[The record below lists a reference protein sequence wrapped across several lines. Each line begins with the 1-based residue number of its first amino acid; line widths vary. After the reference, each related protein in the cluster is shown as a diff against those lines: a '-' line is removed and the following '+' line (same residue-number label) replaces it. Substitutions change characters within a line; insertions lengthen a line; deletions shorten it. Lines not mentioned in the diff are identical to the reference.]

1 MRPMNDG
8 ATGPWDDE
16 RYVAR
21 LADQDD
27 AMAAG
32 GPYSTVADDASG
44 LSVELQ
50 RRLKDDV
57 AWCEFVR
64 SAWTK
69 LGDGTPA
76 EEGQSVADASDPT
89 RFGRFEVR
97 RELGRGSFGVVFL
110 AYDPRLRRQV
120 ALKVPRPEVLVTDEM
135 RRRFEREARAAA
147 GLDHPNLVP
156 VFDAGEEGS
165 ISYIAS
171 AYCPGPTL
179 AAWLKARPVPVP
191 PRLAARIVLKLAQ
204 GVAHAHS
211 RGVLHRDLK
220 PGNVIMEP
228 NPGAAAGCLEDDG
241 LDGNPRVTDFGL
253 ARLST
258 TGQEATA
265 ATQTGAILGT
275 PSYMA
280 PEQAQGGGAEV
291 GPAADV
297 YGLGAILYA
306 LLVGRPPFQA
316 DSVLDTLLLLRTQEP
331 VAPSRLRPRTP
342 RDLETICLKCLCKEP
357 HRRYTTAES
366 LADDLDRFLAGHPVR
381 ARRLGPVGRLALWCR
396 RQPALAATIA
406 AAILAITAVASA
418 GVWRVVR
425 ERDRYRAE
433 RDRAQVNL
441 ARALTGEARAL
452 MKARETGWM
461 FTALDNLRES
471 ARLAGPAAD
480 RTEIRE
486 LAIECFGS
494 EDPCFRLA
502 QTWEGPKSAVTATA
516 FSPDGGLVASGSR
529 DGTVRIWPVSGDHP
543 RAVLPG
549 PAEGVTG
556 VAYHPQG
563 GWLAASTALG
573 SVRIWRIGGAGETGP
588 PLRVL
593 KDEAGVY
600 ALRFSPDGEWL
611 ATGSGNG
618 LVRLIPFEAV
628 APDPVARAKERGRT
642 LTGHSKRVG
651 DLAFSAGGKLLASMS
666 DDGVGCV
673 WDMATAGLIRRI
685 PATGGDAPRGLAFY
699 NYSQNGSDARQTLTW
714 GATASY
720 GVAWSTCLQ
729 TKRVWTHRHMFP
741 ASVTGLRQDSRGN
754 LFTAGDDGSLRLWRL
769 GPLGIENGY
778 KSLAIAAD
786 HFGPALAL
794 DLSRDDGWVAV
805 GYGDG
810 RVRLWQLVEPLE
822 RAFMM
827 GWSNNVVFAG
837 GSRRLVTPVDVM
849 DFSSGMRPVS
859 QDYVE
864 APVRAVEILGR
875 GGEIAYCREDDL
887 IRIWDGRAGRELRR
901 LQHGP
906 RVRALGS
913 SSKGAM
919 LASGSDD
926 GTVKLWDWKQGAT
939 LSTLA
944 PGLGAARSIAWGPAD
959 RELAVGYDH
968 GVALWEVA
976 RPGHAPRRL
985 EADGPSPHVV
995 AFCADSL
1002 AVSAADGAIA
1012 ILDPGSGRR
1021 RRMLRGHSAR
1031 IVALAFAVDGRRLVS
1046 TAADDTVRAWDVNSG
1061 TETAVITGEGL
1072 GAAFAAVDRTG
1083 RYAITDMYPRMA
1095 VCDLSAGA
1103 IAFRVPQYGTSGRF
1117 SADGSEFLVGTNE
1130 GAVRLY
1136 AMAAVDPARGAY
1148 PGRSGAT
1155 PRGEPA
1161 ELKSYVELVHGT
1173 DKPAMWGMAASPDG
1187 RWIAMAGHDAI
1198 VRLRNARVLTQ
1209 VRRLTGHSDLVWCV
1223 AFSPDSKLL
1232 ASGSANERGG
1242 EIKVWD
1248 VETGRQVFHL
1258 EGHAGLV
1265 TALAFVPGRPWLVS
1279 GSKEGTVRLWDVTSG
1294 HTLGVLHGFD
1304 AWVSGLAV
1312 KGDGRWLAAAC
1323 QDGSVAVWD
1332 VGRLGAPPAA
1342 PDRVLLGHNAPV
1354 HSVAFHPDGRWL
1366 ASGSELG
1373 TIILWDGTSFQ
1384 KIVRLRGGTGQ
1395 IRGLRFSGD
1404 GGLLATWAY
1413 QGPTIV
1419 WDLLELHRSLGA
1431 MGLDW

>member
-1 MRPMNDG
+1 MNDG

-16 RYVAR
+16 RYVAW
-21 LADQDD
+21 LAGQDD

-32 GPYSTVADDASG
+32 GPSSTVVEDAGGVPS
-44 LSVELQ
+44 ELHD
-50 RRLKDDV
+50 RLKDDV

-69 LGDGTPA
+69 RGDGTPA
-76 EEGQSVADASDPT
+76 KEGQSAADLRGPT

-179 AAWLKARPVPVP
+179 AAWLKARPGPVP
-191 PRLAARIVLKLAQ
+191 PRLAARIVVKLAQ
-204 GVAHAHS
+204 AIAHAHG

-228 NPGAAAGCLEDDG
+228 IPAGAAARRDDDG
-241 LDGNPRVTDFGL
+241 LDGIPRVTDFGL
-253 ARLST
+253 ARLCAA
-258 TGQEATA
+258 GQEATA

-297 YGLGAILYA
+297 YGLGAVLYA

-331 VAPSRLRPRTP
+331 VAPSRLRPRVP

-357 HRRYTTAES
+357 HRRYATADA
-366 LADDLDRFLAGHPVR
+366 LADDLDRFLAGQPVR
-381 ARRLGPVGRLALWCR
+381 ARRVGPVGRLFLWCR

-406 AAILAITAVASA
+406 LALLVIGAVASA

-425 ERDRYRAE
+425 ERDRFRAE

-461 FTALDNLRES
+461 FSALDNLRES

-502 QTWEGPKSAVTATA
+502 RTWAGHTSAVTATA
-516 FSPDGGLVASGSR
+516 FSPDGRLVASGSR
-529 DGTVRIWPVSGDHP
+529 DGTVRIWPMGGDHP
-543 RAVLPG
+543 RATLSG
-549 PAEGVTG
+549 PSEGVTG

-563 GWLAASTALG
+563 GWLAASSAEG
-573 SVRIWRIGGAGETGP
+573 SVRIWRIGSGGETGP

-600 ALRFSPDGEWL
+600 AVRFSPDGEWL

-618 LVRLIPFEAV
+618 VVRLVPFEAV
-628 APDPVARAKERGRT
+628 APDPVARDKERGRT

-651 DLAFSAGGKLLASMS
+651 DLAFSAGGQLLASAS
-666 DDGVGCV
+666 ADREVCV
-673 WDMATAGLIRRI
+673 WDMATGCVIRRI
-685 PATGGDAPRGLAFY
+685 LDGDFPCGLAFSNPTQY
-699 NYSQNGSDARQTLTW
+699 DRDPAQTLTW
-714 GATASY
+714 GATEGY
-720 GVAWSTCLQ
+720 GVHWSRCLQ
-729 TKRVWTHRHMFP
+729 TKRVLFHHVMFP
-741 ASVTGLRQDSRGN
+741 ASVTGLRQNSRGN
-754 LFTAGDDGSLRLWRL
+754 LFTAGGDGSLRLWHLTRL
-769 GPLGIENGY
+769 GTELGF

-786 HFGPALAL
+786 NFGPAGTI
-794 DLSRDDGWVAV
+794 DVSRDEGWVAV
-805 GYGDG
+805 GHQDG

-822 RAFMM
+822 RAFIPHA
-827 GWSNNVVFAG
+827 GDVVFDG
-837 GSRRLVTPVDVM
+837 DSRRLVTHKHVT
-849 DFSSGMRPVS
+849 DFSIGMQSVS
-859 QDYVE
+859 RSYID
-864 APVRAVEILGR
+864 APVRAVEFLGP
-875 GGEIAYCREDDL
+875 GGEIAFCQEDDG
-887 IRIWDGRAGRELRR
+887 IRICDGRTGPELRR
-901 LQHGP
+901 LTHGP
-906 RVRALGS
+906 RTCALAS
-913 SSKGAM
+913 SSGGAM

-926 GTVKLWDWKQGAT
+926 GTVKLWEWKQGTT
-939 LSTLA
+939 LATLA
-944 PGLGAARSIAWGPAD
+944 PGSGRGAARTIAWGPAD
-959 RELAVGYDH
+959 RELAVAYDH
-968 GVALWEVA
+968 GVGLWEVA
-976 RPGHAPRRL
+976 RPGHAPRWL
-985 EADGPSPHVV
+985 EADGPSPHVL
-995 AFCADSL
+995 AYGAESL

-1012 ILDPGSGRR
+1012 IHDPGSGRR

-1031 IVALAFAVDGRRLVS
+1031 IVALAFAADGRRLAS
-1046 TAADDTVRAWDVNSG
+1046 TAADDTVRVWDVNTG

-1072 GAAFAAVDRTG
+1072 GAAFAAIDRTG
-1083 RYAITDMYPRMA
+1083 RYAITDMVPGSA
-1095 VCDLSAGA
+1095 VCDLSAGT
-1103 IAFRVPQYGTSGRF
+1103 IAFRVPQAGTSGRF
-1117 SADGSEFLVGTNE
+1117 SADGSEFLVGTSE
-1130 GAVRLY
+1130 GTVRRY
-1136 AMAAVDPARGAY
+1136 TMAAVDPARGAY
-1148 PGRSGAT
+1148 PGRSGAA
-1155 PRGEPA
+1155 PRGDPA
-1161 ELKSYVELVHGT
+1161 ELKSYVQLVHGT
-1173 DKPAMWGMAASPDG
+1173 EGPIWGMAASPDG
-1187 RWIAMAGHDAI
+1187 RWIAIAGHDAI
-1198 VRLRNARVLTQ
+1198 VRLRNARMLTQ
-1209 VRRLTGHSDLVWCV
+1209 VRSLTGHSDLVWCV

-1248 VETGRQVFHL
+1248 VETGRQVFDL

-1265 TALAFVPGRPWLVS
+1265 TGLAFVPGRPWLVS

-1294 HTLGVLHGFD
+1294 QSLGVLHGFD
-1304 AWVSGLAV
+1304 ARVSGLAV
-1312 KGDGRWLAAAC
+1312 RGDGRWLAAAC

-1332 VGRLGAPPAA
+1332 VSRLAAPPAA
-1342 PDRVLLGHNAPV
+1342 PDHVLVGHNAPV

-1373 TIILWDGTSFQ
+1373 TIILWDGDSFQ

-1395 IRGLRFSGD
+1395 IRGLHFSGD
-1404 GGLLATWAY
+1404 GGLLATWPY
-1413 QGPTIV
+1413 QAPTIV
-1419 WDLLELHRSLGA
+1419 WDLTQLRRSLGA